1 MELNSC
7 DVKGFVNSDEFN
19 QCGIEEGIITQ
30 QLFDLLLEHTVHGLA
45 NLVQD
50 LVAVV
55 DLKKIVKVAGRQFR
69 CIPLYWDIN
78 LAAPGPTRQSFEDQ

>member
-7 DVKGFVNSDEFN
+7 DVEGFVNSDEFN

-30 QLFDLLLEHTVHGLA
+30 QLFGLLLEHTVHGLA

-55 DLKKIVKVAGRQFR
+55 DLRNPQSGMKKLWNEDG
-69 CIPLYWDIN
+69 LSH
-78 LAAPGPTRQSFEDQ
+78 TRRDSIDYSEVRIYL